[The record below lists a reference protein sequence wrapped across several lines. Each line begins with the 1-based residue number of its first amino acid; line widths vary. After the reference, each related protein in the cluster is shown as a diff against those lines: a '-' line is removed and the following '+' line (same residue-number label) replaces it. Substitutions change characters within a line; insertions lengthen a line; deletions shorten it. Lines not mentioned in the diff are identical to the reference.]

1 MPLIYLLDF
10 AAIGLLV
17 GVAFYKGVEQ
27 ALPFL
32 AFFMVL
38 IPNESKIPL
47 PGLFDLTTQ
56 RLVLVTVTVLYFL
69 LGERNA
75 QAGRTA
81 RTSLK
86 YRSEERR
93 VGKECRSR
101 WS

>member
-1 MPLIYLLDF
+1 MALIYLIDF
-10 AAIGLLV
+10 AAIALLV
-17 GVAFYKGVEQ
+17 AVAFYKGVEQ

-56 RLVLVTVTVLYFL
+56 RLVLVTVTALYFL

-75 QAGRTA
+75 QAGRPA